1 MPYHRVLDRHQ
12 EDGCRRGN
20 GFKRAYEVLA
30 ESFNGGTDAE
40 RALLAG
46 IGAMEREDFRK
57 ADLLMVSD
65 MEFGD
70 QTGRMQVRMNLQRKK
85 GSRFYALQIQKS
97 YSGIFGAWLGELS
110 NVAEEVQNYDKA
122 WAYDPSSG
130 KIKDLK
136 RHKNQDSAGLV
147 VTK

>member
-1 MPYHRVLDRHQ
+1 MDVGEGTDLSELMR
-12 EDGCRRGN
+12 
-20 GFKRAYEVLA
+20 FLA

-70 QTGRMQVRMNLQRKK
+70 QPERMKVRMDLQRKK

-97 YSGIFGAWLGELS
+97 YSGMFAAWLGELS

-130 KIKDLK
+130 KIKNLK
-136 RHKNQDSAGLV
+136 RLEN
-147 VTK
+147 